1 MYCIELTVKLSP
13 MPLVVQRK
21 EHGDAK
27 RLYSEVIDSIKKG
40 NQRLLELSCE
50 KVEDKRITVLVSE
63 ITAVQIYEKTSS
75 STSKR
80 PGFSL
85 QNWEKI
91 GVIQFWNQ
99 PLGLAIWNL
108 IKSLFLGPMES
119 TSLINALF
127 QFLNLVCGCWLVK
140 TEVVK
145 APCFAWSMEE
155 YIQKAEKF
163 SALLDHPWFIKTQTI
178 NCLCQHVKVS

>member
-1 MYCIELTVKLSP
+1 

-27 RLYSEVIDSIKKG
+27 RLYTEVIDSIKNG

-85 QNWEKI
+85 QN
-91 GVIQFWNQ
+91 
-99 PLGLAIWNL
+99 
-108 IKSLFLGPMES
+108 
-119 TSLINALF
+119 
-127 QFLNLVCGCWLVK
+127 
-140 TEVVK
+140 
-145 APCFAWSMEE
+145 
-155 YIQKAEKF
+155 
-163 SALLDHPWFIKTQTI
+163 
-178 NCLCQHVKVS
+178 

>member
-1 MYCIELTVKLSP
+1 MYCIELTIKLCP
-13 MPLVVQRK
+13 IPLVVQRK

-27 RLYSEVIDSIKKG
+27 RLYSEVIDSIKNG

-85 QNWEKI
+85 QN
-91 GVIQFWNQ
+91 
-99 PLGLAIWNL
+99 
-108 IKSLFLGPMES
+108 
-119 TSLINALF
+119 
-127 QFLNLVCGCWLVK
+127 
-140 TEVVK
+140 
-145 APCFAWSMEE
+145 
-155 YIQKAEKF
+155 
-163 SALLDHPWFIKTQTI
+163 
-178 NCLCQHVKVS
+178 